1 MIKNLNEIK
10 KHTDKYISDFI
21 KNCIIE
27 EKIDTHYI
35 SVEIISKNEIKI
47 RKANGNEIDR
57 VDMILNSMWNPLSVD
72 WNYLKL
78 SNRMWFENHVG
89 FTITMFYFPCTK
101 PILTEYKPKLR
112 YIFDRAIFNN
122 ILYDIKEVMSDM
134 IFPNS
139 YEIGYKK
146 TLNKIDDV
154 TPVISAVMAEKDED
168 LASIF
173 MQLIKDPEEMYAL
186 NMEPEGIIYKWNKKI
201 YQTGNPKERKIEA
214 EKTSYE
220 FLLCDFI
227 QYCKNRAYSEKITPS
242 YTKTICNLF
251 NDYIINWESK
261 NNTIQKNIN
270 VESIE
275 SPNLGAP
282 FDMGYEYI
290 PDPVTKNLCNNLLY
304 KNIFKVLLA
313 NLRKGKDSRHC
324 IYMNKKQVDEWNNI
338 MKNIKIHTIYI

>member
-101 PILTEYKPKLR
+101 PILTEYKPRLR

-122 ILYDIKEVMSDM
+122 TLYDIKEVMSNM

-146 TLNKIDDV
+146 TLDKIDDV

-201 YQTGNPKERKIEA
+201 YQTGQKKLHMNSCFVILSNTVKIVH
-214 EKTSYE
+214 
-220 FLLCDFI
+220 
-227 QYCKNRAYSEKITPS
+227 
-242 YTKTICNLF
+242 
-251 NDYIINWESK
+251 
-261 NNTIQKNIN
+261 IQK
-270 VESIE
+270 
-275 SPNLGAP
+275 
-282 FDMGYEYI
+282 
-290 PDPVTKNLCNNLLY
+290 
-304 KNIFKVLLA
+304 
-313 NLRKGKDSRHC
+313 R
-324 IYMNKKQVDEWNNI
+324 
-338 MKNIKIHTIYI
+338 